1 MNAADELSLEE
12 LEARAAALEQELAAL
27 RSVIAA
33 RMAQAVL
40 GVPAPAP
47 AAPAATAEAPVASAL
62 RLSGYLS
69 DGSLWD
75 MAIPFS
81 AIGRE
86 GGVTIGRDE
95 QAADVPLPESCV
107 SRCHLR
113 LFLNEYG
120 LAVAD
125 MGSTNGTFINS
136 APLPPETAGT
146 LTDGDTLTLGSLNLR
161 TDLLF

>member
-1 MNAADELSLEE
+1 MSAADELSLEE

-33 RMAQAVL
+33 RMAQDML

-47 AAPAATAEAPVASAL
+47 APAPAEEVPVASSL
-62 RLSGYLS
+62 RLCGYLS
-69 DGSLWD
+69 DGTLWD
-75 MAIPFS
+75 IAIPFS

-95 QAADVPLPESCV
+95 NAADIPLPESCV

-125 MGSTNGTFINS
+125 MASTNGTFINS
-136 APLPPETAGT
+136 APLPPESAGT

-161 TDLLF
+161 ADLLF

>member
-1 MNAADELSLEE
+1 MSAADDLSLEE

-33 RMAQAVL
+33 RMAQEML
-40 GVPAPAP
+40 GVPTPQP
-47 AAPAATAEAPVASAL
+47 QTTAEEAPVASSL
-62 RLSGYLS
+62 RLCGYLS
-69 DGSLWD
+69 DSTLWD

-95 QAADVPLPESCV
+95 SAADVPLPEGCV

-113 LFLNEYG
+113 LFLNENG

-125 MGSTNGTFINS
+125 LGSTNGTFINS
-136 APLPPETAGT
+136 APLPPEATGT
-146 LTDGDTLTLGSLNLR
+146 LSDGDTLTLGSLNLR
-161 TDLLF
+161 ADLLF

>member
-1 MNAADELSLEE
+1 MSAADELSLEE

-33 RMAQAVL
+33 RMAQDML
-40 GVPAPAP
+40 GMPAPAP
-47 AAPAATAEAPVASAL
+47 AAATEEAPVASSL

-75 MAIPFS
+75 IAIPFS

-95 QAADVPLPESCV
+95 NAADVPLPESCV

-125 MGSTNGTFINS
+125 LASTNGTFINS
-136 APLPPETAGT
+136 APLPPESAGT

-161 TDLLF
+161 ADLLF

>member
-1 MNAADELSLEE
+1 MSAADELSLEE

-33 RMAQAVL
+33 RMAQDML
-40 GVPAPAP
+40 GMPAPTP
-47 AAPAATAEAPVASAL
+47 AAATEEAPVASSL

-75 MAIPFS
+75 IAIPFS

-95 QAADVPLPESCV
+95 NAADVPLPESCV

-125 MGSTNGTFINS
+125 LASTNGTFINS
-136 APLPPETAGT
+136 APLSPESAGT

-161 TDLLF
+161 ADLLF

>member
-1 MNAADELSLEE
+1 MSAADELSLEE

-33 RMAQAVL
+33 RMAQDML
-40 GVPAPAP
+40 GMPAPAP
-47 AAPAATAEAPVASAL
+47 AAATEEAPVASSL

-75 MAIPFS
+75 IAIPFS

-95 QAADVPLPESCV
+95 NAADVPLPESCV

-125 MGSTNGTFINS
+125 LASTNGTFINS

-161 TDLLF
+161 ADLLF

>member
-1 MNAADELSLEE
+1 MSAADELSLEE

-33 RMAQAVL
+33 RMAQDML

-47 AAPAATAEAPVASAL
+47 APAPAEEVPVASSL
-62 RLSGYLS
+62 RLCGYLS
-69 DGSLWD
+69 DGTLWD
-75 MAIPFS
+75 IAIPFS
-81 AIGRE
+81 AIGRA

-95 QAADVPLPESCV
+95 NAADIPLPESCV

-125 MGSTNGTFINS
+125 LGSTNGTFINS
-136 APLPPETAGT
+136 APLPPESAGT

-161 TDLLF
+161 ADLLF